1 MKKRDRAVPRE
12 RPVATS
18 NAPEVPRYWDAFEK
32 FLGRRGIWIAIA
44 LVVLATVRIVATY
57 PAMSHTFDEPAHI
70 ACGMEWLEKHT
81 YTYEAL
87 HPPLARIMTALLPRI
102 AGSHGS
108 NQKSMWDEGLAILFA
123 SGSEDSTLTKARL
136 GILPFFWILCAV
148 VYCCTRWI
156 SGNAAASI
164 AVFLVTMTPTVL
176 AHSGVATTDMA
187 LTAML
192 LLSVYM
198 GWRWLDEPKLWRAL
212 AFGAATGL
220 AVLSKF
226 SALPFL
232 PSVALVGLA
241 IWWWFERPPAANVM
255 KMIAARTPQF
265 GIAAVVSCLV
275 IWAGYRFS
283 FHSYPAPEFFN
294 GLAEVRNYNSNGH
307 LTYLLGAA
315 STVGWP
321 HFYLIALAVKM
332 PLPLL
337 VLGLIGTALLFS
349 KQRFGDRGWL
359 VPSII
364 LGILTFASL
373 LTQIKIGTRH
383 ILPVIAALGI
393 AGGCAGIWIPRLLK
407 QTNLAAAGIA
417 ALLVSITVSS
427 AMAHPD
433 YLAYFNV
440 IASGKPE
447 AFLVDSDLDWG
458 QDTKT
463 LAEKLR
469 EVGAREVYFNQF
481 APGNLEKEYGF
492 PPIHPL
498 DINGPQVGWNAISLT
513 PLKLGLFGNT
523 RYVYDRG
530 AKFWPDQIYMPD
542 RVGDSYLLFYR
553 QK

>member
-1 MKKRDRAVPRE
+1 VKKRDRAATRE
-12 RPVATS
+12 KPVAT
-18 NAPEVPRYWDAFEK
+18 APAPQVPPYWDVLER
-32 FLGRRGIWIAIA
+32 FLDRNAIWIAVA
-44 LVVLATVRIVATY
+44 LVVLATVRIAATY
-57 PAMSHTFDEPAHI
+57 SSLSHTFDEPAHI
-70 ACGMEWLEKHT
+70 ACGMEWLERHT
-81 YTYEAL
+81 YTYETL
-87 HPPLARIMTALLPRI
+87 HPPLARIMTALVPRLN
-102 AGSHGS
+102 GSHGS

-123 SGSEDSTLTKARL
+123 NGSEESTLTKARL

-148 VYCCTRWI
+148 AYCCTRWI
-156 SGNAAASI
+156 SGNPAAVI
-164 AVFLVTMTPTVL
+164 ALFLVTMTPAVL
-176 AHSGVATTDMA
+176 AHSGVATTDMG

-192 LLSVYM
+192 LLSIYM
-198 GWRWLDEPKLWRAL
+198 GWRWLDEPVLWRAL
-212 AFGAATGL
+212 AFGGATGL

-232 PSVALVGLA
+232 PSVAAVGLA
-241 IWWWFERPPAANVM
+241 IWWWFERPTANRVV
-255 KMIAARTPQF
+255 KLLATRAPQF
-265 GIAAVVSCLV
+265 GIAAVVCCLV

-283 FHSYPAPEFFN
+283 FHIYPAPEFFD
-294 GLAEVRNYNSNGH
+294 GLSTVRKYDANGH
-307 LTYLLGAA
+307 LTYLLGVAN
-315 STVGWP
+315 TVGWP

-337 VLGLIGTALLFS
+337 ALGLIGTGLLFS
-349 KQRFGDRGWL
+349 KRRFGNRGWL

-383 ILPVIAALGI
+383 ILPVIVALGI
-393 AGGCAGIWIPRLLK
+393 AGGCATVWIPRLMK
-407 QTNLAAAGIA
+407 QRGLAAAA
-417 ALLVSITVSS
+417 VLALLISITASS
-427 AMAHPD
+427 ATAHPD
-433 YLAYFNV
+433 YLAYFNI

-458 QDTKT
+458 QDTKK
-463 LAEKLR
+463 LGVKLR
-469 EVGAREVYFNQF
+469 EVGAKEVYFNQF

-513 PLKLGLFGNT
+513 PLKLGLFDNT

-530 AKFWPDQIYMPD
+530 AKFWPDQIYLPD